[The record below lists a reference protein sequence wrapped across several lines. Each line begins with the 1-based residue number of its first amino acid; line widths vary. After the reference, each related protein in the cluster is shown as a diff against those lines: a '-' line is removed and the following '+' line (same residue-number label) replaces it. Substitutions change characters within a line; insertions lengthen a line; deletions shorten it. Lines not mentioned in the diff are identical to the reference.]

1 MIGKNPAEHAE
12 FVESPTVETPELIE
26 SNTPRNSSPP
36 ANLGGLTWIA
46 WHVQPSTSA
55 NQVRDPESGRRG
67 VARPRCLVSPLRVAL
82 PMASSRAWVERPAQF
97 PPSRQARRLGFIS
110 ISSVGSDDLG

>member
-1 MIGKNPAEHAE
+1 MRRRTAIHETPNGIDGLLATGMIGKNPAEHAE
-12 FVESPTVETPELIE
+12 FVESATVETPELIE

-46 WHVQPSTSA
+46 WYVQPSISA

-67 VARPRCLVSPLRVAL
+67 VARPT
-82 PMASSRAWVERPAQF
+82 
-97 PPSRQARRLGFIS
+97 PPETG
-110 ISSVGSDDLG
+110 GS